1 MKHQTLQPV
10 FADTFPEPL
19 EPGILYISTR
29 YANVAHLCCCGCG
42 EEVTTPL
49 APTEWSITFDGK
61 TVSLSPSVGNWAL
74 ACKSHYFVTRNQV
87 RWAGAWTDEQ
97 VQAGRRRERAASQRY
112 YDRRPAPPASPVS
125 TEVATKA
132 PAKESWLSKL
142 WMRFVGGG
150 PRG

>member
-1 MKHQTLQPV
+1 MKHLTLQPL
-10 FADTFPEPL
+10 FTEKFPEPL

-74 ACKSHYFVTRNQV
+74 ACKSHYFITRNQV
-87 RWAGAWTDEQ
+87 RWAGSWTDEQ
-97 VQAGRRRERAASQRY
+97 VEAGRRRERAASQSY
-112 YDRRPAPPASPVS
+112 YDPTVGQPTSPASPDV
-125 TEVATKA
+125 EDHKPVKD
-132 PAKESWLSKL
+132 SWLSRL
-142 WMRFVGGG
+142 WRSISG
-150 PRG
+150 RGST